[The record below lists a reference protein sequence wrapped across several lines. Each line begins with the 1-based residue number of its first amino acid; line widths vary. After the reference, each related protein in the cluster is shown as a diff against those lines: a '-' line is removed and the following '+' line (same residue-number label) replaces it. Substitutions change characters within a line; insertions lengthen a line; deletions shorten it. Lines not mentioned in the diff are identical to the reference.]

1 MTLKITKGGATIP
14 LSFIN
19 SQPGWYIGI
28 WEVKKK
34 KKKRCLSLGFQPRK
48 SDFIGLGVL
57 WA

>member
-34 KKKRCLSLGFQPRK
+34 KDAYL
-48 SDFIGLGVL
+48 
-57 WA
+57 